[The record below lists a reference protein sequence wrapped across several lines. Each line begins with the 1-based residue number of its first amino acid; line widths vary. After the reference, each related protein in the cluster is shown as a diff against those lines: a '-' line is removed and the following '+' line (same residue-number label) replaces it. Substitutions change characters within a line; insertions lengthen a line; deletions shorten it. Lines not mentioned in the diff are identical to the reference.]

1 MPAYAEK
8 GENLAI
14 TIHENSFELTKEF
27 SVRKGETCR
36 SPSFDGSAA
45 VSPLCGA
52 IFQGTPFIKLRR
64 IHLHPYA
71 HKGKT
76 AKV

>member
-1 MPAYAEK
+1 M
-8 GENLAI
+8 
-14 TIHENSFELTKEF
+14 
-27 SVRKGETCR
+27 RCR
-36 SPSFDGSAA
+36 AKLRGVLAA

-52 IFQGTPFIKLRR
+52 MFKGTPFIKLRR

-71 HKGKT
+71 YKGKT